1 MLFKLILL
9 AALYAAQFIPTTF
22 FIQTVPI
29 FMRQQNMSLDA
40 IGFLSFLILPSALKF
55 LWAPFIDRYSLPKLG
70 HYRGWI
76 ILFQVLLALVTFG
89 CAFIDIGENFSTLV
103 ICMFLA
109 FLFSSS
115 QDIATDAL
123 AVNLLEP
130 NERGIGNAIQSGG
143 NIFGAIIGG
152 GGVLILLDRVGWK
165 YSLILMSVVMLLTL
179 IPVLLYQ
186 EQSDMPKASRSAYRK
201 INHKSKKSNF
211 FKSYFRPFIIFL
223 SRSKALPWLLVLVL
237 YMGGEMMSGTMLR
250 PLFVDR
256 GLSLSEIG
264 VMLGI
269 VSYSARIV
277 SALIAGVLIG
287 KLGRINSLILFG
299 FAASIATLLYIIPAN
314 GISNLSVLYIVTITV
329 NALQGMAY
337 TALLS
342 AMMDKCDR
350 QTAAT
355 DYTLQVSV
363 VSIGG
368 VAASM
373 LSGKIASATGYA
385 GMFIISAAVSL
396 LSVLVITTFFRR
408 VALER

>member
-1 MLFKLILL
+1 MLSKLILL
-9 AALYAAQFIPTTF
+9 AALYTAQFIPTTF

-55 LWAPFIDRYSLPKLG
+55 LWSPFIDRYRIPKLG

-76 ILFQVLLALVTFG
+76 IVFQILLAIVTFG
-89 CAFIDIGENFSTLV
+89 CAFIDIENNFNTLI
-103 ICMFLA
+103 ICMFCA

-115 QDIATDAL
+115 QDIATDAI

-165 YSLILMSVVMLLTL
+165 YSLIIISLVMLITL
-179 IPVLLYQ
+179 IPVLLYS
-186 EQSDMPKASRSAYRK
+186 EVVNRK
-201 INHKSKKSNF
+201 PKKSNF
-211 FKSYFRPFIIFL
+211 FKSYFQPFINFL
-223 SRSKALPWLLVLVL
+223 SRPKALPWLLVLVL

-269 VSYSARIV
+269 FSYSVRII
-277 SALIAGVLIG
+277 SALIAGVLIT

-299 FAASIATLLYIIPAN
+299 LAASIATLLYIIPAS
-314 GISNLSVLYIVTITV
+314 GVSNLPILYAVTITV

-342 AMMDKCDR
+342 AMMDKCVTPEVSSSAYR
-350 QTAAT
+350 HTAAT

-373 LSGKIASATGYA
+373 LSGTIASATGYT
-385 GMFIISAAVSL
+385 GMFIISAAVSI
-396 LSVLVITTFFRR
+396 LSVLVIFQFFRR
-408 VALER
+408 VAVEAR

>member
-9 AALYAAQFIPTTF
+9 AALYTAQFIPTTF

-76 ILFQVLLALVTFG
+76 IIFQVLLAIVTFG
-89 CAFIDIGENFSTLV
+89 CAFIDIGENFNILV

-165 YSLILMSVVMLLTL
+165 YSLIVMSVVMLLTL

-186 EQSDMPKASRSAYRK
+186 EKSDRK

-211 FKSYFRPFIIFL
+211 LKSYFRPFIIFL
-223 SRSKALPWLLVLVL
+223 SRPKALPWLLVIVL

-264 VMLGI
+264 LMLGI
-269 VSYSARIV
+269 VSYSARII

-299 FAASIATLLYIIPAN
+299 FAAGIATLLYIIPAN
-314 GISNLSVLYIVTITV
+314 GTSNLSVLYIVTITV

-342 AMMDKCDR
+342 AMMDKCVTPEVSSSAYH

-363 VSIGG
+363 VYIGG

-396 LSVLVITTFFRR
+396 LSVLVITKFFPR
-408 VALER
+408 VAVER

>member
-1 MLFKLILL
+1 MLSKLILL
-9 AALYAAQFIPTTF
+9 AALYTAQFIPTTF

-55 LWAPFIDRYSLPKLG
+55 LWAPFIDRYRLPKLG

-76 ILFQVLLALVTFG
+76 IFFQLLLAIVTFG
-89 CAFIDIGENFSTLV
+89 CAFIDIKNNFNTLV
-103 ICMFLA
+103 ICMFCA

-130 NERGIGNAIQSGG
+130 NERGIGNAVQSGG

-152 GGVLILLDRVGWK
+152 GAVLIIFERVGWK
-165 YSLILMSVVMLLTL
+165 YSLIILSLVMLLTL

-186 EQSDMPKASRSAYRK
+186 ENNNTTNRQP
-201 INHKSKKSNF
+201 KKSNLF
-211 FKSYFRPFIIFL
+211 QSYFQPFISFL
-223 SRSKALPWLLVLVL
+223 SRPKTLPWLLVLVL

-269 VSYSARIV
+269 VSYSVRIF
-277 SALIAGVLIG
+277 SALIAGVLIT

-299 FAASIATLLYIIPAN
+299 LAASIATLLYIIPAS
-314 GISNLSVLYIVTITV
+314 GVSSLPVLYGVTITV

-342 AMMDKCDR
+342 AMMDKCDLP
-350 QTAAT
+350 TAAT

-373 LSGKIASATGYA
+373 LSGKIATATGYV

-396 LSVLVITTFFRR
+396 FSVFVIIKFFRR
-408 VALER
+408 VAVEGR

>member
-1 MLFKLILL
+1 MLSKLILL
-9 AALYAAQFIPTTF
+9 AALYTAQFIPTTF

-55 LWAPFIDRYSLPKLG
+55 LWSPFIDRYSLPKLG

-76 ILFQVLLALVTFG
+76 ILFQLLLAIVTFG
-89 CAFIDIGENFSTLV
+89 CAFIDIENNFDTLV
-103 ICMFLA
+103 ILMFCA
-109 FLFSSS
+109 FLFASS

-165 YSLILMSVVMLLTL
+165 YSLIIMSVTMLLTL
-179 IPVLLYQ
+179 IPVLLYS
-186 EQSDMPKASRSAYRK
+186 EEVKNKP
-201 INHKSKKSNF
+201 KKSNF
-211 FKSYFRPFIIFL
+211 FKSYLQPFITFL
-223 SRSKALPWLLVLVL
+223 SRPKALPWLLVLVL
-237 YMGGEMMSGTMLR
+237 YMVGEMMSGTMLR

-277 SALIAGVLIG
+277 SALIAGVLIT

-299 FAASIATLLYIIPAN
+299 LAASIATLLYIIPAN
-314 GISNLSVLYIVTITV
+314 GVSNLPILYAVTITA
-329 NALQGMAY
+329 NAFQGMAY

-342 AMMDKCDR
+342 AMMDKCELH
-350 QTAAT
+350 TAAT
-355 DYTLQVSV
+355 DYTFQVSV
-363 VSIGG
+363 VYIGG

-373 LSGKIASATGYA
+373 LSGKVASSTGYA

-396 LSVLVITTFFRR
+396 LSVLVIFKFFRKAA
-408 VALER
+408 VERI

>member
-1 MLFKLILL
+1 MLSKLIII
-9 AALYAAQFIPTTF
+9 AALYTAQFIPTTF

-55 LWAPFIDRYSLPKLG
+55 LWSPLIDRYSLPKLG

-76 ILFQVLLALVTFG
+76 IFFQLLLAIVTFG
-89 CAFIDIGENFSTLV
+89 CAFIDIENNFDTLV
-103 ICMFLA
+103 ILMFCA

-165 YSLILMSVVMLLTL
+165 YSLIIMSLTMLLTL
-179 IPVLLYQ
+179 IPIILYP
-186 EQSDMPKASRSAYRK
+186 EAVKNKP
-201 INHKSKKSNF
+201 KKSNL
-211 FKSYFRPFIIFL
+211 FKSYLQPFITFL
-223 SRSKALPWLLVLVL
+223 SRPKALPWLLVLVL
-237 YMGGEMMSGTMLR
+237 YMVGEMMSGTMLR

-277 SALIAGVLIG
+277 SALIAGVLIT

-299 FAASIATLLYIIPAN
+299 LAASIATLLYIIPAN
-314 GISNLSVLYIVTITV
+314 GVSNLPILYAVTITA
-329 NALQGMAY
+329 NAFQGMAY

-342 AMMDKCDR
+342 AMMDKCELH
-350 QTAAT
+350 TAAT
-355 DYTLQVSV
+355 DYTFQVSV
-363 VSIGG
+363 VYIGG

-373 LSGKIASATGYA
+373 LSGKVASSTGYA

-396 LSVLVITTFFRR
+396 LSVLVIFKFFRKAAVESR
-408 VALER
+408 

>member
-1 MLFKLILL
+1 MLSKLILL
-9 AALYAAQFIPTTF
+9 AALYTAQFIPTTF
-22 FIQTVPI
+22 FIQTVPV

-55 LWAPFIDRYSLPKLG
+55 LWSPFIDRYSLPKLG

-76 ILFQVLLALVTFG
+76 ICFQLLLAFVTFG
-89 CAFIDIGENFSTLV
+89 CAFIDIQENFSTLIV
-103 ICMFLA
+103 CIFCA

-130 NERGIGNAIQSGG
+130 HERGIGNAIQSGG

-152 GGVLILLDRVGWK
+152 GGVLILLDRIGWK
-165 YSLILMSVVMLLTL
+165 YSLIIMSLTMLLTL
-179 IPVLLYQ
+179 IPIILYQ
-186 EQSDMPKASRSAYRK
+186 EQFNCKP
-201 INHKSKKSNF
+201 KKSSF
-211 FKSYFRPFIIFL
+211 FKSYFQPFIKFL
-223 SRSKALPWLLVLVL
+223 SRPKILPWLLVLLL

-256 GLSLSEIG
+256 GLSLSDIG
-264 VMLGI
+264 LMLGI
-269 VSYSARIV
+269 VSYSARIF
-277 SALIAGVLIG
+277 SALIAGVLIT
-287 KLGRINSLILFG
+287 KLGRIRCLILFG

-314 GISNLSVLYIVTITV
+314 GVSNIPVLYAVTITV

-350 QTAAT
+350 DTAAT

-363 VSIGG
+363 VYIGG
-368 VAASM
+368 IAASI
-373 LSGKIASATGYA
+373 LSGKITTSTGYTF
-385 GMFIISAAVSL
+385 MFTISAAVSL
-396 LSVLVITTFFRR
+396 LSVFIIIIFNRNVRIFN
-408 VALER
+408 

>member
-1 MLFKLILL
+1 MLSKLILL
-9 AALYAAQFIPTTF
+9 AALYTAQFIPTTF

-55 LWAPFIDRYSLPKLG
+55 LWSPLIDRYSLPKLG

-76 ILFQVLLALVTFG
+76 IFFQLLLAIVTFG
-89 CAFIDIGENFSTLV
+89 CAFIDIENNFDTLV
-103 ICMFLA
+103 ILMFCA

-165 YSLILMSVVMLLTL
+165 YSLIIMSLTMLLTL
-179 IPVLLYQ
+179 IPIILYP
-186 EQSDMPKASRSAYRK
+186 EAVKNKP
-201 INHKSKKSNF
+201 KKSNL
-211 FKSYFRPFIIFL
+211 FKSYLQPFITFL
-223 SRSKALPWLLVLVL
+223 SRPKALPWLLVLVL
-237 YMGGEMMSGTMLR
+237 YMVGEMMSGTMLR

-277 SALIAGVLIG
+277 SALIAGVLIT

-299 FAASIATLLYIIPAN
+299 LAASIATLLYIIPAN
-314 GISNLSVLYIVTITV
+314 GVSNLPILYAVTITA
-329 NALQGMAY
+329 NAFQGMAY

-342 AMMDKCDR
+342 AMMDKCELH
-350 QTAAT
+350 TAAT
-355 DYTLQVSV
+355 DYTFQVSV
-363 VSIGG
+363 VYIGG

-373 LSGKIASATGYA
+373 LSGKVASSTGYA

-396 LSVLVITTFFRR
+396 LSVLVIFKFFRKAAVESR
-408 VALER
+408 

>member
-1 MLFKLILL
+1 MFSKLILL
-9 AALYAAQFIPTTF
+9 AALYTAQFIPTTF

-55 LWAPFIDRYSLPKLG
+55 LWSPFIDRYRLPKLG

-76 ILFQVLLALVTFG
+76 IVFQLLLAIVTFG
-89 CAFIDIGENFSTLV
+89 CAFIDIGENFNTLV
-103 ICMFLA
+103 VCMFLA

-123 AVNLLEP
+123 AVNLLKP
-130 NERGIGNAIQSGG
+130 HERGIGNAVQSGG
-143 NIFGAIIGG
+143 NVFGAIIGG

-165 YSLILMSVVMLLTL
+165 YSLIIMSVTMLLTL
-179 IPVLLYQ
+179 IPVILYQ
-186 EQSDMPKASRSAYRK
+186 ENNKKTNRK
-201 INHKSKKSNF
+201 PKKSNF
-211 FKSYFRPFIIFL
+211 FKSYFRPFISFL
-223 SRSKALPWLLVLVL
+223 SRPKALPWLLVLVL

-269 VSYSARIV
+269 VSYSVRII
-277 SALIAGVLIG
+277 SALIAGVLISQ
-287 KLGRINSLILFG
+287 LGRINSLILFG
-299 FAASIATLLYIIPAN
+299 FAASIATVLYIIPAI
-314 GISNLSVLYIVTITV
+314 GVSSLPVLYAVTITV

-350 QTAAT
+350 HTAAT

-363 VSIGG
+363 VYIGG
-368 VAASM
+368 VAASI
-373 LSGKIASATGYA
+373 LSGKIATATGYA
-385 GMFIISAAVSL
+385 GMFVISAAVSL
-396 LSVLVITTFFRR
+396 LSVLVIFQFFGRAA
-408 VALER
+408 VEHT

>member
-1 MLFKLILL
+1 MLSKLILL
-9 AALYAAQFIPTTF
+9 AALYTAQFIPTTF

-55 LWAPFIDRYSLPKLG
+55 LWSPLIDHYRLPKLG

-76 ILFQVLLALVTFG
+76 ILFQLLLAIVTFG
-89 CAFIDIGENFSTLV
+89 CAFIDIGENFNTLV

-143 NIFGAIIGG
+143 NVFGAIIGG
-152 GGVLILLDRVGWK
+152 GGVLILLDRIGWK
-165 YSLILMSVVMLLTL
+165 YSLIIISGVMLLTL

-186 EQSDMPKASRSAYRK
+186 ENNYITTNNKPER
-201 INHKSKKSNF
+201 SNF
-211 FKSYFRPFIIFL
+211 FKSYFHPFITFL
-223 SRSKALPWLLVLVL
+223 SRPKALPWLLVLVL
-237 YMGGEMMSGTMLR
+237 YMAGEMMSGTMLR

-256 GLSLSEIG
+256 GLSLPQIG

-269 VSYSARIV
+269 VSYSVRIA
-277 SALIAGVLIG
+277 SALIAGVLIT
-287 KLGRINSLILFG
+287 KLGRINSLIFFCL
-299 FAASIATLLYIIPAN
+299 AANIATLLYIIPAI
-314 GISNLSVLYIVTITV
+314 GVSDLPVLYVVTITV

-342 AMMDKCDR
+342 AMMGKCDR

-363 VSIGG
+363 VYIGG

-373 LSGKIASATGYA
+373 LSGKIASATGYT
-385 GMFIISAAVSL
+385 GMFMISAAVSL
-396 LSVLVITTFFRR
+396 LSVFVINIFFRK
-408 VALER
+408 VAVRT

>member
-1 MLFKLILL
+1 MLSKLILL
-9 AALYAAQFIPTTF
+9 AALYTAQFIPTTF

-55 LWAPFIDRYSLPKLG
+55 LWSPFIDRYRLPKLG

-76 ILFQVLLALVTFG
+76 ILFQLLLAIVTFG
-89 CAFIDIGENFSTLV
+89 CAFIDIESNFNTLV
-103 ICMFLA
+103 ICMFCA

-123 AVNLLEP
+123 AVNLLQP
-130 NERGIGNAIQSGG
+130 NERGIGSAVQSGG

-165 YSLILMSVVMLLTL
+165 YSLIIMSGTMLLTL
-179 IPVLLYQ
+179 IPVLLYP
-186 EQSDMPKASRSAYRK
+186 EAVNNKP
-201 INHKSKKSNF
+201 KKSSF
-211 FKSYFRPFIIFL
+211 LKSYFQPFISFL
-223 SRSKALPWLLVLVL
+223 SRPKTLPWLLVLLL

-269 VSYSARIV
+269 VSYSVRII
-277 SALIAGVLIG
+277 SALIAGVLIT

-299 FAASIATLLYIIPAN
+299 LAASIATLLYIIPAV
-314 GISNLSVLYIVTITV
+314 GVSSLPILYAVTITV

-342 AMMDKCDR
+342 AMMDKCDTPDVSSSAYR

-373 LSGKIASATGYA
+373 LSGTIASATGYT

-396 LSVLVITTFFRR
+396 LSVLVIAKFFRR
-408 VALER
+408 VAVERT

>member
-1 MLFKLILL
+1 
-9 AALYAAQFIPTTF
+9 
-22 FIQTVPI
+22 
-29 FMRQQNMSLDA
+29 MR
-40 IGFLSFLILPSALKF
+40 
-55 LWAPFIDRYSLPKLG
+55 
-70 HYRGWI
+70 I
-76 ILFQVLLALVTFG
+76 I
-89 CAFIDIGENFSTLV
+89 IYIENNFDTLV
-103 ICMFLA
+103 ILMFCA

-165 YSLILMSVVMLLTL
+165 YSLIIMSLTMLLTL
-179 IPVLLYQ
+179 IPIILYP
-186 EQSDMPKASRSAYRK
+186 EAVKNKP
-201 INHKSKKSNF
+201 KKSNL
-211 FKSYFRPFIIFL
+211 FKSYLQPFITFL
-223 SRSKALPWLLVLVL
+223 SRPKALPWLLVLVL
-237 YMGGEMMSGTMLR
+237 YMVGEMMSGTMLR

-277 SALIAGVLIG
+277 SALIAGVLIT
-287 KLGRINSLILFG
+287 KLGRINSFILFG
-299 FAASIATLLYIIPAN
+299 LAASIATLLYIIPAN
-314 GISNLSVLYIVTITV
+314 GVSNLPILYAVTITA
-329 NALQGMAY
+329 NAFQGMAY

-342 AMMDKCDR
+342 AMMDKC
-350 QTAAT
+350 QLHTAAT
-355 DYTLQVSV
+355 DYTFQVSV
-363 VSIGG
+363 VYIGG

-373 LSGKIASATGYA
+373 LSGKVASSTGYA

-396 LSVLVITTFFRR
+396 LSVLVIFKFFRKAAVESR
-408 VALER
+408 

>member
-1 MLFKLILL
+1 
-9 AALYAAQFIPTTF
+9 QFIPTTF

-55 LWAPFIDRYSLPKLG
+55 LWSPFIDRYYLPKLG

-76 ILFQVLLALVTFG
+76 IFFQLLLAIATFA
-89 CAFIDIGENFSTLV
+89 CAFIDIENNFNTLV
-103 ICMFLA
+103 ILMFCA

-165 YSLILMSVVMLLTL
+165 YSLIIMSFTMLLTL
-179 IPVLLYQ
+179 IPVLLYP
-186 EQSDMPKASRSAYRK
+186 EAVKNKP
-201 INHKSKKSNF
+201 KKSNL
-211 FKSYFRPFIIFL
+211 FKSYLQPFITFL
-223 SRSKALPWLLVLVL
+223 SRPKALPWLLVLVL
-237 YMGGEMMSGTMLR
+237 YMVGEMMSGTMLR

-277 SALIAGVLIG
+277 SALIAGVLIT

-299 FAASIATLLYIIPAN
+299 LAASIATLLYIIPAN
-314 GISNLSVLYIVTITV
+314 GVSNLPILYAVTITA
-329 NALQGMAY
+329 NAFQGMAY

-350 QTAAT
+350 NTAAT
-355 DYTLQVSV
+355 DYTFQVSV
-363 VSIGG
+363 VYIGG

-373 LSGKIASATGYA
+373 LSGKIASSTGYA
-385 GMFIISAAVSL
+385 GMFIISTAVSL
-396 LSVLVITTFFRR
+396 LSVLVIFKFFRKAAVKR
-408 VALER
+408 I

>member
-1 MLFKLILL
+1 MLSKLILL
-9 AALYAAQFIPTTF
+9 AALYTAQFIPTTF

-55 LWAPFIDRYSLPKLG
+55 LWAPLIDRYRLPKLG

-76 ILFQVLLALVTFG
+76 ILFQLLLVFVTFG
-89 CAFIDIGENFSTLV
+89 CAFIDIENNFNTLI

-143 NIFGAIIGG
+143 NVFGAIIGG
-152 GGVLILLDRVGWK
+152 GGVLMLLDRIGWK
-165 YSLILMSVVMLLTL
+165 YSLIIISVTMLLTL
-179 IPVLLYQ
+179 IPVLLYS
-186 EQSDMPKASRSAYRK
+186 ENNIK
-201 INHKSKKSNF
+201 INNKSKKSNF
-211 FKSYFRPFIIFL
+211 FKSYFHPFITFL
-223 SRSKALPWLLVLVL
+223 SRPKALPWLLVLVL
-237 YMGGEMMSGTMLR
+237 YMAGEMMSGTMLR

-269 VSYSARIV
+269 VSYSVRIA
-277 SALIAGVLIG
+277 SALIAGVLIT
-287 KLGRINSLILFG
+287 KLGRINSLIFFG
-299 FAASIATLLYIIPAN
+299 LAANIATLLYIIPAI
-314 GISNLSVLYIVTITV
+314 GVSNLPVLYVVTITV

-342 AMMDKCDR
+342 AMMDKCVTPEVSSSAYR

-363 VSIGG
+363 VYIGG

-373 LSGKIASATGYA
+373 FSGTIASATGYT

-396 LSVLVITTFFRR
+396 LSVLVINIFFRK
-408 VALER
+408 VAVRT

>member
-1 MLFKLILL
+1 MLSKLILL
-9 AALYAAQFIPTTF
+9 AALYTAQFIPTTF

-55 LWAPFIDRYSLPKLG
+55 LWSPFIDRYSLPKLG

-76 ILFQVLLALVTFG
+76 ILFQLLLAIVTFG
-89 CAFIDIGENFSTLV
+89 CAFIDIENNFDTLV
-103 ICMFLA
+103 ILMFCA
-109 FLFSSS
+109 FLFASS

-165 YSLILMSVVMLLTL
+165 YSFIIMSVTMLLTL
-179 IPVLLYQ
+179 IPVLLYS
-186 EQSDMPKASRSAYRK
+186 EEVKNKP
-201 INHKSKKSNF
+201 KKSNF
-211 FKSYFRPFIIFL
+211 FKSYLQPFITFL
-223 SRSKALPWLLVLVL
+223 SRPKALPWLLVLVL
-237 YMGGEMMSGTMLR
+237 YMVGEMMSGTMLR

-264 VMLGI
+264 VMLGN

-277 SALIAGVLIG
+277 SALIAGVLIT

-299 FAASIATLLYIIPAN
+299 LAASIATLLYIIPAN
-314 GISNLSVLYIVTITV
+314 GVSNLPILYAVTITA
-329 NALQGMAY
+329 NAFQGMAY

-342 AMMDKCDR
+342 AMMDKCELH
-350 QTAAT
+350 TAAT
-355 DYTLQVSV
+355 DYTFQVSV
-363 VSIGG
+363 VYIGG

-373 LSGKIASATGYA
+373 LSGKVASSTGYA

-396 LSVLVITTFFRR
+396 LSVLVIFKFFRKAA
-408 VALER
+408 VERI

>member
-1 MLFKLILL
+1 MLSKLIIL
-9 AALYAAQFIPTTF
+9 AALYTAQFIPTTF

-55 LWAPFIDRYSLPKLG
+55 LWSPFIDRYSLPKLG

-76 ILFQVLLALVTFG
+76 IFFQLLLAIVTFG
-89 CAFIDIGENFSTLV
+89 CAFIDIENNFDTLV
-103 ICMFLA
+103 ILMFCA

-165 YSLILMSVVMLLTL
+165 YSLIIMSLTMLLTL
-179 IPVLLYQ
+179 IPIILYP
-186 EQSDMPKASRSAYRK
+186 EAVKNKP
-201 INHKSKKSNF
+201 KKSNL
-211 FKSYFRPFIIFL
+211 FKSYLQPFITFL
-223 SRSKALPWLLVLVL
+223 SRPKALPWLLVLVL
-237 YMGGEMMSGTMLR
+237 YMVGEMMSGTMLR

-277 SALIAGVLIG
+277 SALIAGVLIT

-299 FAASIATLLYIIPAN
+299 LAASIATLLYIIPAN
-314 GISNLSVLYIVTITV
+314 GVSNLPILYAVTITA
-329 NALQGMAY
+329 NAFQGMAY

-342 AMMDKCDR
+342 VMMDKC
-350 QTAAT
+350 QLHTAAT
-355 DYTLQVSV
+355 DYTFQVSV
-363 VSIGG
+363 VYIGG

-373 LSGKIASATGYA
+373 LSGKVASSTGYA

-396 LSVLVITTFFRR
+396 LSVLVIFKFFRKAAVESR
-408 VALER
+408 

>member
-1 MLFKLILL
+1 
-9 AALYAAQFIPTTF
+9 
-22 FIQTVPI
+22 
-29 FMRQQNMSLDA
+29 MRQQNMSLDA

-55 LWAPFIDRYSLPKLG
+55 LWSPFIDRYSLPKLG

-76 ILFQVLLALVTFG
+76 IFFQLLLAIVTFG
-89 CAFIDIGENFSTLV
+89 CAFIDIENNFDTLV
-103 ICMFLA
+103 ILMFCA

-165 YSLILMSVVMLLTL
+165 YSLIIMSLTMLLTL
-179 IPVLLYQ
+179 IPIILYP
-186 EQSDMPKASRSAYRK
+186 EAVKNKP
-201 INHKSKKSNF
+201 KKSNL
-211 FKSYFRPFIIFL
+211 FKSYLQPFITFL
-223 SRSKALPWLLVLVL
+223 SRPKALPWLLVLVL
-237 YMGGEMMSGTMLR
+237 YMVGEMMSGTMLR

-277 SALIAGVLIG
+277 SALIAGVLIT

-299 FAASIATLLYIIPAN
+299 LAASIATLLYIIPAN
-314 GISNLSVLYIVTITV
+314 GVSNLPILYAVTITA
-329 NALQGMAY
+329 NAFQGMAY

-342 AMMDKCDR
+342 VMMDKC
-350 QTAAT
+350 QLHTAAT
-355 DYTLQVSV
+355 DYTFQVSV
-363 VSIGG
+363 VYIGG

-373 LSGKIASATGYA
+373 LSGKVASSTGYA

-396 LSVLVITTFFRR
+396 LSVLVIFKFFRKAAVESR
-408 VALER
+408 

>member
-1 MLFKLILL
+1 MLSKLILL
-9 AALYAAQFIPTTF
+9 AALYTAQFIPTTF

-55 LWAPFIDRYSLPKLG
+55 LWSPFIDRYRLPKLG

-76 ILFQVLLALVTFG
+76 IVFQLLLAIVTFG
-89 CAFIDIGENFSTLV
+89 CAFIDIGENFNTLI
-103 ICMFLA
+103 ICMFCA

-130 NERGIGNAIQSGG
+130 HERGIGNAIQSGG
-143 NIFGAIIGG
+143 NVFGAIIGG

-165 YSLILMSVVMLLTL
+165 YSLIIMSATMLLTL
-179 IPVLLYQ
+179 IPVLLYS
-186 EQSDMPKASRSAYRK
+186 ETV
-201 INHKSKKSNF
+201 NHKPKKSNF
-211 FKSYFRPFIIFL
+211 FKSYLQPFISFL
-223 SRSKALPWLLVLVL
+223 SRPKALPWLLVLVL

-264 VMLGI
+264 LMLGI
-269 VSYSARIV
+269 VSYSIRIV
-277 SALIAGVLIG
+277 SALIAGVLIT

-299 FAASIATLLYIIPAN
+299 LAASIATLLYIIPAT
-314 GISNLSVLYIVTITV
+314 GVSNLPVLYAVTITV

-363 VSIGG
+363 VYIGG
-368 VAASM
+368 VAASI
-373 LSGKIASATGYA
+373 LSGTIATSTGYA
-385 GMFIISAAVSL
+385 GMFIISAVVSL
-396 LSVLVITTFFRR
+396 LSVLVIFKFFRR
-408 VALER
+408 VAVERT

>member
-1 MLFKLILL
+1 MLSKLILL
-9 AALYAAQFIPTTF
+9 AALYTAQFIPTTF
-22 FIQTVPI
+22 FIQTVPV

-55 LWAPFIDRYSLPKLG
+55 LWSPFIDRYSLPKLG

-76 ILFQVLLALVTFG
+76 ICFQLLLAFVTFG
-89 CAFIDIGENFSTLV
+89 CAFIDIQENFSTLIV
-103 ICMFLA
+103 CIFCA

-130 NERGIGNAIQSGG
+130 HERGIGNAIQSGG

-152 GGVLILLDRVGWK
+152 GGVLILLDRIGWK
-165 YSLILMSVVMLLTL
+165 YSLIIMSLTMLLTL
-179 IPVLLYQ
+179 IPIILYQ
-186 EQSDMPKASRSAYRK
+186 EQFNCKP
-201 INHKSKKSNF
+201 KKSSF
-211 FKSYFRPFIIFL
+211 FKSYFQPFIKFI
-223 SRSKALPWLLVLVL
+223 SRPKILPWLLVLLL

-256 GLSLSEIG
+256 GLSLSDIG
-264 VMLGI
+264 LMLGI
-269 VSYSARIV
+269 VSYSARIF
-277 SALIAGVLIG
+277 SALIAGVLIT
-287 KLGRINSLILFG
+287 KLGRIRCLILFG

-314 GISNLSVLYIVTITV
+314 GVSNIPVLYAVTITV

-350 QTAAT
+350 DTAAT

-363 VSIGG
+363 VYIGG
-368 VAASM
+368 IAASI
-373 LSGKIASATGYA
+373 LSGKITTSTGYTF
-385 GMFIISAAVSL
+385 MFTISAAVSL
-396 LSVLVITTFFRR
+396 LSVFIIIIFNRNVRIFN
-408 VALER
+408 

>member
-1 MLFKLILL
+1 MLSKLILL
-9 AALYAAQFIPTTF
+9 AALYTAQFIPTTF

-55 LWAPFIDRYSLPKLG
+55 LWAPLIDRYRLPKLG

-76 ILFQVLLALVTFG
+76 IVFQLLLAIVTFG
-89 CAFIDIGENFSTLV
+89 CAFIDIGENFNTLV
-103 ICMFLA
+103 ICMFCA

-130 NERGIGNAIQSGG
+130 KERGIGNAIQSGG
-143 NIFGAIIGG
+143 NVFGAIIGG

-165 YSLILMSVVMLLTL
+165 YSLIIMSLVMLLTL

-186 EQSDMPKASRSAYRK
+186 ENNITTNNKP
-201 INHKSKKSNF
+201 HKSNF
-211 FKSYFRPFIIFL
+211 FKSYFHPFITFI
-223 SRSKALPWLLVLVL
+223 SRPKALPWLLVLVL
-237 YMGGEMMSGTMLR
+237 YMVGEMMSGTMLR

-256 GLSLSEIG
+256 GLSLPEIG

-269 VSYSARIV
+269 VSYSVRIA
-277 SALIAGVLIG
+277 SALIAGVLIT
-287 KLGRINSLILFG
+287 KLGRINSLIFFG
-299 FAASIATLLYIIPAN
+299 LAANIATLLYIIPAN
-314 GISNLSVLYIVTITV
+314 GVSDLPVLYVVTITV

-342 AMMDKCDR
+342 VMMDKCDR

-363 VSIGG
+363 VYIGG
-368 VAASM
+368 IAASM
-373 LSGKIASATGYA
+373 LSGKIASATGYT

-396 LSVLVITTFFRR
+396 LSVLVINIFFRK
-408 VALER
+408 VAVRT

>member
-1 MLFKLILL
+1 MLSKLIII
-9 AALYAAQFIPTTF
+9 AALYTAQFIPTTF

-55 LWAPFIDRYSLPKLG
+55 LWSPLIDRYSLPKLG

-76 ILFQVLLALVTFG
+76 IFFQLLLAIVTFG
-89 CAFIDIGENFSTLV
+89 CAFICIENNFDTLV
-103 ICMFLA
+103 ILMFCA
-109 FLFSSS
+109 FFFSSS
-115 QDIATDAL
+115 QDIATPAL
-123 AVNLLEP
+123 AINLLEP

-165 YSLILMSVVMLLTL
+165 YSLIIMSLTMLLTL
-179 IPVLLYQ
+179 IPIILYP
-186 EQSDMPKASRSAYRK
+186 EAVKNKP
-201 INHKSKKSNF
+201 KKSNL
-211 FKSYFRPFIIFL
+211 FKSYLQPFITFL
-223 SRSKALPWLLVLVL
+223 SRPKALPWLLVLVL
-237 YMGGEMMSGTMLR
+237 YMVGEMMSGTMLR

-277 SALIAGVLIG
+277 SALIAGVLIT

-299 FAASIATLLYIIPAN
+299 LAASIATLLYIIPAN
-314 GISNLSVLYIVTITV
+314 GVSNLPILYAVTITA
-329 NALQGMAY
+329 NAFQGMAY

-342 AMMDKCDR
+342 AMMDKC
-350 QTAAT
+350 QLHTAAT
-355 DYTLQVSV
+355 DYTFQVSV
-363 VSIGG
+363 VYIGG

-373 LSGKIASATGYA
+373 LSGKVASSTGYA

-396 LSVLVITTFFRR
+396 LSVLVIFKFFRKAAVESR
-408 VALER
+408 

>member
-9 AALYAAQFIPTTF
+9 AALYTAQFIPTTF

-55 LWAPFIDRYSLPKLG
+55 LWSPFIDRYSLPKLG

-76 ILFQVLLALVTFG
+76 IFFQLLLAIVTFG
-89 CAFIDIGENFSTLV
+89 CAFIDIENNFDTLV
-103 ICMFLA
+103 ILMFCA

-165 YSLILMSVVMLLTL
+165 YSLIIMSLTMLLTL
-179 IPVLLYQ
+179 IPIILYP
-186 EQSDMPKASRSAYRK
+186 EAVKNKP
-201 INHKSKKSNF
+201 KKSNL
-211 FKSYFRPFIIFL
+211 FKSYLQPFITFL
-223 SRSKALPWLLVLVL
+223 SRPKALPWLLVLVL
-237 YMGGEMMSGTMLR
+237 YMVGEMMSGTMLR

-277 SALIAGVLIG
+277 SALIAGVLIT

-299 FAASIATLLYIIPAN
+299 LAASIATLLYIIPAN
-314 GISNLSVLYIVTITV
+314 GVSNLPILYAVTITA
-329 NALQGMAY
+329 NAFQGMAY

-342 AMMDKCDR
+342 VMMDKC
-350 QTAAT
+350 QLHTAAT
-355 DYTLQVSV
+355 DYTFQVSV
-363 VSIGG
+363 VYIGG

-373 LSGKIASATGYA
+373 LSGKVASSTGYA

-396 LSVLVITTFFRR
+396 LSVLVIFKFFRKAAVESR
-408 VALER
+408 

>member
-1 MLFKLILL
+1 MLSKLILL
-9 AALYAAQFIPTTF
+9 AALYTAQFIPTTF
-22 FIQTVPI
+22 FIQTVPV

-55 LWAPFIDRYSLPKLG
+55 LWSPFIDRYSLPKLG

-76 ILFQVLLALVTFG
+76 IFFQLLLAIVTFG
-89 CAFIDIGENFSTLV
+89 CAFIDIENNFSTLV
-103 ICMFLA
+103 IFMFLA
-109 FLFSSS
+109 FLLSSS

-165 YSLILMSVVMLLTL
+165 YSLMIMSVTMLLTL
-179 IPVLLYQ
+179 IPVLLYP
-186 EQSDMPKASRSAYRK
+186 EAVKNKP
-201 INHKSKKSNF
+201 KKSNF
-211 FKSYFRPFIIFL
+211 FKSYFHPFITFL
-223 SRSKALPWLLVLVL
+223 SRPKALPWLLVLVL

-277 SALIAGVLIG
+277 SALTAGVLIT

-299 FAASIATLLYIIPAN
+299 LAASMATLLYIIPAN
-314 GISNLSVLYIVTITV
+314 GVSNLPILYAVTIIA

-350 QTAAT
+350 NTAAT

-373 LSGKIASATGYA
+373 LSGKIASSTGYA

-396 LSVLVITTFFRR
+396 LSVLVIFKFFRK
-408 VALER
+408 VAIESR

>member
-1 MLFKLILL
+1 MLSKLILL
-9 AALYAAQFIPTTF
+9 AALYTAQFLPTTF

-55 LWAPFIDRYSLPKLG
+55 LWSPFIDRYHIPKLG

-76 ILFQVLLALVTFG
+76 IVFQLLLAIVTFG
-89 CAFIDIGENFSTLV
+89 CAFIDIENNFNILI
-103 ICMFLA
+103 ICMFCA
-109 FLFSSS
+109 FLFASS

-130 NERGIGNAIQSGG
+130 KERGIGNAVQSGG

-152 GGVLILLDRVGWK
+152 GGVLILLDRIGWK
-165 YSLILMSVVMLLTL
+165 YSLIIMSMIMLLTL
-179 IPVLLYQ
+179 IPVFFYP
-186 EQSDMPKASRSAYRK
+186 EAVNKKPKQ
-201 INHKSKKSNF
+201 SNF
-211 FKSYFRPFIIFL
+211 FKSYFQPFITFL
-223 SRSKALPWLLVLVL
+223 SRPKALPWLLVLVL

-269 VSYSARIV
+269 VSYSVRII
-277 SALIAGVLIG
+277 SAFMAGVLIT

-299 FAASIATLLYIIPAN
+299 LAASIATLLYIIPAS
-314 GISNLSVLYIVTITV
+314 GVSNLPILYAVTITV

-363 VSIGG
+363 VYIGG

-373 LSGKIASATGYA
+373 LSGKIATATGYV

-396 LSVLVITTFFRR
+396 LSVLVIFQFFRK
-408 VALER
+408 VAVERT